1 MEHLFLICRCTGL
14 RNAVSKKRTK
24 TYIIMGIILALAFGG
39 IYVAFLS
46 SSRANEEKQFLEDYY
61 SLVDA
66 TTGVT
71 ENYHKEIEKWEKD
84 QYDDRKLI
92 AITSSFL
99 SKYDHLVDRAS
110 SFKPPKK
117 YQEALNL
124 YIKSLDSER
133 SSYAVFRDFVET
145 GDPRLNETSI
155 DLLSNATKYELE
167 SFNLVNTLR

>member
-1 MEHLFLICRCTGL
+1 MEHLFLIYRYTGL
-14 RNAVSKKRTK
+14 RNAMSKKRAK
-24 TYIIMGIILALAFGG
+24 TYIIMGIILALAFAG
-39 IYVAFLS
+39 IYVAFLA
-46 SSRANEEKQFLEDYY
+46 SSRANEEKRFLEDYY

-84 QYDDRKLI
+84 QYDNRKLI

-99 SKYDHLVDRAS
+99 SEYDHLVDRAS